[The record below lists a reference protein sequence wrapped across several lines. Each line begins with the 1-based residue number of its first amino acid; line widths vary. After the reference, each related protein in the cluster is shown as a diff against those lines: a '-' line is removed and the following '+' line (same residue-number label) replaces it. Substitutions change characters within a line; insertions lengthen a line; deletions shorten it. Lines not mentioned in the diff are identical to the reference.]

1 MLLVKCTGVQ
11 ISLNILPTCISIEKS
26 QPNFPNPEET
36 YPGVGL
42 INTPH
47 THCDAI
53 FCKVFVCG
61 HFRLSDVK

>member
-36 YPGVGL
+36 YPGVGSNN
-42 INTPH
+42 NTH
-47 THCDAI
+47 AHSNAI
-53 FCKVFVCG
+53 FYKFG
-61 HFRLSDVK
+61 